1 MGKWN
6 IVAHVRLW
14 NTHVTK
20 PSAEMCVTPPFIYLF
35 IYLFIYFLLSELSLL
50 NEITSVNIQS
60 CTYLTR
66 PVIRR
71 GTITNVSN
79 NIAAH

>member
-1 MGKWN
+1 MRKWN

-20 PSAEMCVTPPFIYLF
+20 PSAEMCVTPPFIYSF
-35 IYLFIYFLLSELSLL
+35 IYVLLSELSLL
-50 NEITSVNIQS
+50 NEITAVNIQS

-79 NIAAH
+79 NVAAH